1 MIRSFIKKTFSLV
14 GYEVT
19 FKPIG
24 YEIKRKNLRDIF
36 LIRQSQDEAL
46 QQLKFVGYNPD
57 LIIDVGAADGTP
69 PLQKAFPESQFFWIE
84 PLKEFEPALK
94 NLQQNLKG
102 DYLISA
108 VGSSEGSFVLNVHQ
122 DLHGSTML
130 NEIDGKDA
138 DGTQRQIPVSTL
150 NKLSTIHNWKTF
162 SKILLKVDVQGFEL
176 EVLEGSKEILSNV
189 DVVML
194 EVSFFRFLKNA
205 PDFYDIITYMKNI
218 GYVVYDIVG
227 GINRPLDYALGQKDL
242 VFVKDNGFF
251 RRSQGW
257 TEK

>member
-1 MIRSFIKKTFSLV
+1 MFRSIIKKTFSLI
-14 GYEVT
+14 GYELT
-19 FKPIG
+19 FKTIG
-24 YEIKRKNLRDIF
+24 YEIKRKNLHDIF
-36 LIRQSQDEAL
+36 LIRQSLDEAL
-46 QQLKFVGYNPD
+46 VQLKDVGYIPD

-69 PLQKAFPESQFFWIE
+69 PLQSAFPESQFFWIE

-94 NLQQNLKG
+94 SLQQKLKG
-102 DYLISA
+102 DYLITA
-108 VGSSEGSFVLNVHQ
+108 VGRSEGSFVLNVHK
-122 DLHGSTML
+122 DLHGSTLL

-138 DGTQRQIPVSTL
+138 DGTQRQIPVTTL

-162 SKILLKVDVQGFEL
+162 GKVLLKVDVQGFEL

-189 DVVML
+189 DVIML

-205 PDFYDIITYMKNI
+205 PDFYDVVTYMKDI
-218 GYVVYDIVG
+218 GYIVYDIVG

-242 VFVKDNGFF
+242 VFVKENGFF

>member
-1 MIRSFIKKTFSLV
+1 MISKAFNLI

-19 FKPIG
+19 FKAIG
-24 YEIKRKNLRDIF
+24 YEIKRKNVQDIF
-36 LIRQSQDEAL
+36 LIRQSLDEAL
-46 QQLKFVGYNPD
+46 AQLRNVGYNPD

-69 PLQKAFPESQFFWIE
+69 PLQSVFPESQFFWIE

-94 NLQQNLKG
+94 KLQQKLKG
-102 DYLISA
+102 EYLITA
-108 VGSSEGSFVLNVHQ
+108 VGSSEGNFVLNVHN

-130 NEIDGKDA
+130 NEIDGKDS
-138 DGTQRQIPVSTL
+138 DGTQRQIPVTTL

-189 DVVML
+189 EVVML

-205 PDFYDIITYMKNI
+205 PDFYDIIIYMKNI

-242 VFVKDNGFF
+242 LFVKENGFF

-257 TEK
+257 IEK

>member
-1 MIRSFIKKTFSLV
+1 MIRSIISKTFSLI

-36 LIRQSQDEAL
+36 LIRQSLDEAL
-46 QQLKFVGYNPD
+46 EQLKCVGYNPD

-69 PLQKAFPESQFFWIE
+69 PLQSAFPESQFFWIE

-94 NLQQNLKG
+94 SLQQKLKG
-102 DYLISA
+102 DYLIAA
-108 VGSSEGSFVLNVHQ
+108 VGNSQGSFVLNVHK

-130 NEIDGKDA
+130 NERDGEDA
-138 DGTQRQIPVSTL
+138 DGTQRQIPVTTL

-162 SKILLKVDVQGFEL
+162 SNILLKVDVQGFEL
-176 EVLEGSKEILSNV
+176 EVLEGAKEILSNI

-205 PDFYDIITYMKNI
+205 PDFYDIVVYMKNI

-242 VFVKDNGFF
+242 VFVKENGFF

>member
-1 MIRSFIKKTFSLV
+1 MIRSIIKKTFSLI
-14 GYEVT
+14 GYQVT

-24 YEIKRKNLRDIF
+24 YEIKRKNLHDIF
-36 LIRQSQDEAL
+36 LIRQSLDEAL
-46 QQLKFVGYNPD
+46 EQLKDVGYNPD

-69 PLQKAFPESQFFWIE
+69 PLQNIFPESRFFWIE
-84 PLKEFEPALK
+84 PLQEFEPALK
-94 NLQQNLKG
+94 NLQQKLKG
-102 DYLISA
+102 DYLIAA
-108 VGSSEGSFVLNVHQ
+108 VGSSEGSFVLNVHN

-130 NEIDGKDA
+130 NEIDGRDA
-138 DGTQRQIPVSTL
+138 DGIQRQIPVTTL
-150 NKLSTIHNWKTF
+150 NKLSTTHNWKAI

-176 EVLEGSKEILSNV
+176 EVLEGTKEILSNV

-205 PDFYDIITYMKNI
+205 PDFYDVIAYMKNI

-227 GINRPLDYALGQKDL
+227 GINRPVDYALGQKDL
-242 VFVKDNGFF
+242 VFVKENGFF